1 VTSGNGTHAPVA
13 GTEDTSGTLTTAE
26 GPQTPPTSGIPPVP
40 HAPTSPSTPP
50 IPDAPPAPEFTVLG
64 ARAVEHAAAPTLS
77 LTLGVSESQCRE
89 VFAIALRTQIQ
100 FEPAKRSYTP
110 ETKALLSELFGEPER
125 WAATTHSFVWAVADV
140 MVPSFTGTSTFEIP
154 VPCTYDLELAAAKYL
169 YALPDGE
176 APLSLHFSGSVFYP
190 AEQGR
195 MQMAQIPWSTTAQF
209 GLPVETWKR
218 MIAGHYPDRGW
229 VALSSHTLERL
240 YRRKAELGV
249 TTFDACVADLL
260 DPAGS

>member
-1 VTSGNGTHAPVA
+1 MTASNSTRASVVDPDG
-13 GTEDTSGTLTTAE
+13 TSGTLDAAKD
-26 GPQTPPTSGIPPVP
+26 PQTPPTPD
-40 HAPTSPSTPP
+40 PSTT
-50 IPDAPPAPEFTVLG
+50 PDAPPAPEFTVLG

-77 LTLGVSESQCRE
+77 LTLGVSEPRGRE
-89 VFAIALRTQIQ
+89 VFAIALRAQIQ
-100 FEPAKRSYTP
+100 FEPAQRSYTP
-110 ETKALLSELFGEPER
+110 ETKALLSELFGAPER
-125 WAATTHSFVWAVADV
+125 WAATTHSLIWAVADV

-176 APLSLHFSGSVFYP
+176 APLSLHFSGSIFYP
-190 AEQGR
+190 AAQGR
-195 MQMAQIPWSTTAQF
+195 MQMTQIPWSTTTRF

-240 YRRKAELGV
+240 YKRKAELGA

-260 DPAGS
+260 DGAES